1 MLNAKKPADSALLTT
16 QGFENPFFLGKFNL
30 AKKASFENMEKRW
43 NIKDTGDEDKIEHLS
58 KVLNIDKFLSNLLVQ
73 RGIETFDEAKAFFRP
88 SYDHLHDPFLMKDMD
103 KAIDRLEKAIEND
116 EKVIVYGDYDVD
128 GTTSVALVYSFLKS
142 YFNHIEFYIPDRYEE
157 GYGISYK
164 GMDYFAEKGC
174 TLVIALD
181 CGIKAVEKMVYAKER
196 GIDFIICDHHT
207 PGDVLP
213 DAAACLDPKRQDCNY
228 PDENLSGCGVGFK
241 FLQAFCKRRNLDESK
256 LYNYLDLVV
265 VSIASDIVPITGE
278 NRVLA
283 YFGLEKLNSHPSI
296 GLKHIIKVAGM
307 QGREI
312 TISDIVFKIGPRI
325 NAAGRIDSG
334 GDAVDLLISDNEEK
348 ASSMSIDID
357 KCNDT
362 RKGFDRDITQQ
373 ALDLIAN
380 NEELKGKKSTV
391 LYEPEWHKG
400 VIGIVASRL
409 TETYY
414 RPTVILTE
422 SKGFAT
428 GSARSVEG
436 FDLYKAIDS
445 CSDLLENFGGHMY
458 AAGLTLKVENIPAFK
473 QRFEK
478 YVAENITE
486 EQLIPQI
493 EVDEEIGL
501 KDINEKFFR
510 ILKQFRPFGPGN
522 LKPVFV
528 TKRVFD
534 YGTSKKVGKDQDH
547 LKVELIEEKSGSIK
561 QGIAFSMGEYLD
573 HLQTG
578 NPFDVCYTIE
588 ENVYNGR
595 STLQMMLKDMKF
607 PYAGEYSD

>member
-1 MLNAKKPADSALLTT
+1 MD
-16 QGFENPFFLGKFNL
+16 
-30 AKKASFENMEKRW
+30 KRW
-43 NIKDTGDEDKIEHLS
+43 NIKDKGDEDKIEHLS
-58 KVLNIDKFLSNLLVQ
+58 RVLNIDKFLSNLLVQ
-73 RGIETFDEAKAFFRP
+73 RGVETFDEAKAFFRP
-88 SYDHLHDPFLMKDMD
+88 NYEHMYDPFLMKDMD
-103 KAIDRLEKAIEND
+103 KAVNRLEKAIENN
-116 EKVIVYGDYDVD
+116 EKVIIYGDYDVD
-128 GTTSVALVYSFLKS
+128 GTTSVALVYSFLVS
-142 YFNHIEFYIPDRYEE
+142 YFKNIDFYIPNRYEE
-157 GYGISYK
+157 GYGISYT
-164 GMDYFAEKGC
+164 GIDSFAEKQC

-181 CGIKAVEKMVYAKER
+181 CGIKAVEKIEYAKEK

-207 PGDVLP
+207 PGDTLP
-213 DAAACLDPKRQDCNY
+213 DAAACLDPKREDCDY

-241 FLQAFCKRRNLDESK
+241 FLQAFCQYRGIDYHNIYE
-256 LYNYLDLVV
+256 YLDLVA

-283 YFGLEKLNSHPSI
+283 YYGLQKLNANPGI

-307 QGREI
+307 QGREL

-334 GDAVDLLISDNEEK
+334 RDTVELLIAKNEEI
-348 ASSMSIDID
+348 ASSMSIEMD

-373 ALDLIAN
+373 ALDLIAG
-380 NEELKGKKSTV
+380 NEELKSKKSTV

-458 AAGLTLKVENIPAFK
+458 AAGLTMRIENIPEFK
-473 QRFEK
+473 RRFET
-478 YVAENITE
+478 YVEENITA

-493 EVDEEIGL
+493 DVDEEIGL
-501 KDINEKFFR
+501 KDINDKFFR

-534 YGTSKKVGKDQDH
+534 YGTSKRVGKDQDH

-561 QGIAFSMGEYLD
+561 QGIAFSMGEKLD
-573 HLQTG
+573 KLQTG
-578 NPFDVCYTIE
+578 EPFDICYTIE
-588 ENVYNGR
+588 ENIYNGR
-595 STLQMMLKDMKF
+595 STLQMMLKDIKF
-607 PYAGEYSD
+607 PYQE

>member
-1 MLNAKKPADSALLTT
+1 
-16 QGFENPFFLGKFNL
+16 
-30 AKKASFENMEKRW
+30 MEKTW
-43 NIKDTGDEDKIEHLS
+43 NIKESGDEDKVEHLS
-58 KVLNIDKFLSNLLVQ
+58 SVLNIDRFLSNLLVQ
-73 RGIETFDEAKAFFRP
+73 RGVETFDEAKAFFRP
-88 SYDHLHDPFLMKDMD
+88 DYEHLHDPFLMKDMD
-103 KAIDRLEKAIEND
+103 RAIDRLDRAIENN
-116 EKVIVYGDYDVD
+116 EKVFIYGDYDVD
-128 GTTSVALVYSFLKS
+128 GTTSVSLVYSFLS
-142 YFNHIEFYIPDRYEE
+142 EYFDNLQFYIPNRYEE

-164 GMDYFAEKGC
+164 GIDYFAEEKC
-174 TLVIALD
+174 SLVVALD
-181 CGIKAVEKMVYAKER
+181 CGIKAVEKIEYAKEK

-207 PGDVLP
+207 PGDKLP
-213 DAAACLDPKRQDCNY
+213 DAAACLDPKRKDCNY

-241 FLQAFCKRRNLDESK
+241 FIQAYCKRHKIDYHKAYE
-256 LYNYLDLVV
+256 YLDLVA
-265 VSIASDIVPITGE
+265 VSIASDIVPIIGE

-283 YFGLEKLNSHPSI
+283 YYGLQKLNTNPSI

-334 GDAVDLLISDNEEK
+334 GDAVNLLITEDEGLAN
-348 ASSMSIDID
+348 SMSIDID

-373 ALDLIAN
+373 ALELIASN
-380 NEELKGKKSTV
+380 KELQSRKSTV

-409 TETYY
+409 TEYYY

-436 FDLYKAIDS
+436 FDLYKAIDH

-458 AAGLTLKVENIPAFK
+458 AAGLTLKIDNIDEFK
-473 QRFEK
+473 RRFEE
-478 YVAENITE
+478 YVEANITPD
-486 EQLIPQI
+486 QLIPQI

-501 KDINEKFFR
+501 KDINDKFFR

-534 YGTSKKVGKDQDH
+534 YGTSKKVGKDHDH

-561 QGIAFSMGEYLD
+561 QGIGFSMGNDLEK
-573 HLQTG
+573 LQTG

-595 STLQMMLKDMKF
+595 SSIQMMLKDMKF
-607 PYAGEYSD
+607 PYKD

>member
-1 MLNAKKPADSALLTT
+1 
-16 QGFENPFFLGKFNL
+16 
-30 AKKASFENMEKRW
+30 MEKRW
-43 NIKDTGDEDKIEHLS
+43 NIKDTGDDDKIEHLC

-88 SYDHLHDPFLMKDMD
+88 SYDHLYDPFLMKDMD
-103 KAIDRLEKAIEND
+103 KAIDRLERAIEND

-128 GTTSVALVYSFLKS
+128 GTTSVALVYSFLKP
-142 YFNHIEFYIPDRYEE
+142 FFKNIDFYIPDRYEE

-164 GMDYFAEKGC
+164 GMDYFAEQNC

-181 CGIKAVEKMVYAKER
+181 CGIKAVEKMHYAKER
-196 GIDFIICDHHT
+196 GIEFIICDHHT
-207 PGDVLP
+207 PGDELP
-213 DAAACLDPKRQDCNY
+213 DAAACLDPKRQDCSY

-241 FLQAFCKRRNLDESK
+241 FLQAFCKKRKLDETK
-256 LYNYLDLVV
+256 LYDYLDLVV

-283 YFGLEKLNSHPSI
+283 HFGLEKLNTNPSI

-334 GDAVDLLISDNEEK
+334 GDAVDLLISNDEEN
-348 ASSMSIDID
+348 ASTMSIDID

-380 NEELKGKKSTV
+380 NEELKSRKSTV
-391 LYEPEWHKG
+391 LFEPEWHKG

-409 TETYY
+409 TESYY
-414 RPTVILTE
+414 KPTVILTE
-422 SKGFAT
+422 SKGLAT

-458 AAGLTLKVENIPAFK
+458 AAGLTLKIENIPAFK

-478 YVAENITE
+478 YVTENITE
-486 EQLIPQI
+486 EQLVPQI
-493 EVDEEIGL
+493 EVDEQIGL
-501 KDINEKFFR
+501 RDINDRFFR

-528 TKRVFD
+528 TQRVFD

-573 HLQTG
+573 QLQTG
-578 NPFDVCYTIE
+578 NPFDICYTIE

-607 PYAGEYSD
+607 PYEGEYSD

>member
-1 MLNAKKPADSALLTT
+1 
-16 QGFENPFFLGKFNL
+16 
-30 AKKASFENMEKRW
+30 MEKRW
-43 NIKDTGDEDKIEHLS
+43 NIKDTGDEEKIKHLCE
-58 KVLNIDKFLSNLLVQ
+58 VLNVDRFISNLLVQ
-73 RGIETFDEAKAFFRP
+73 RGIDTYDEAKAFFRP
-88 SYDHLHDPFLMKDMD
+88 SLDQLYDPFLMKDMD
-103 KAIDRLEKAIEND
+103 KAVDRLEKAIDAN

-128 GTTSVALVYSFLKS
+128 GTTSVALVYSFLRS
-142 YFNHIEFYIPDRYEE
+142 YFKNIDFYIPNRYEE

-164 GMDYFAEKGC
+164 GIDHFAEEKC
-174 TLVIALD
+174 SLVIALD
-181 CGIKAVEKMVYAKER
+181 CGIKAVEKMEYAKER

-213 DAAACLDPKRQDCNY
+213 DAAACLDPKRADCSY

-241 FLQAFCKRRNLDESK
+241 FIQAFCVKRDLDHTK
-256 LYNYLDLVV
+256 LYDLLDLVA
-265 VSIASDIVPITGE
+265 VSIASDIVPIAGE
-278 NRVLA
+278 NRILA
-283 YFGLEKLNSHPSI
+283 HFGLEKLNTNPGI
-296 GLKHIIKVAGM
+296 GLKHIVKVAGM

-334 GDAVDLLISDNEEK
+334 GDAVDLLVSDNEEK
-348 ASSMSIDID
+348 ANSMSIDID

-380 NEELKGKKSTV
+380 SDELKSKKATV
-391 LYEPEWHKG
+391 LFEPEWHKG

-409 TETYY
+409 TESYY

-428 GSARSVEG
+428 GSARSVDG

-458 AAGLTLKVENIPAFK
+458 AAGLTLKIENIPEFTR
-473 QRFEK
+473 RFEE
-478 YVAENITE
+478 YVSNHITPD
-486 EQLIPQI
+486 QLIPQI
-493 EVDEEIGL
+493 EVDEVIGL
-501 KDINEKFFR
+501 TDINDKFFR

-522 LKPVFV
+522 LRPVFV

-561 QGIAFSMGEYLD
+561 QGIAFSMGKYLD
-573 HLQTG
+573 QLQTG
-578 NPFDVCYTIE
+578 NPFDICYTIE

-595 STLQMMLKDMKF
+595 STLQMMLKDLKF